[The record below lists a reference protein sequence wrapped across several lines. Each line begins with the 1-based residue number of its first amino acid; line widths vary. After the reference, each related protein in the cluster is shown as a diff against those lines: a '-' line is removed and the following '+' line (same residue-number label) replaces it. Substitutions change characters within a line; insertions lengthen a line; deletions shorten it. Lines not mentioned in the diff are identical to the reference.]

1 MSAVRRVRLS
11 AGFALAVVALL
22 YACSSHRIAWPN
34 RTVSFSPRWLPSML
48 ERAALLDG
56 VPHAP
61 PR

>member
-11 AGFALAVVALL
+11 AGVTLAVVALL
-22 YACSSHRIAWPN
+22 YACSSVRVAWPGRIA
-34 RTVSFSPRWLPSML
+34 TSVPRWLPSML

-56 VPHAP
+56 VPYAP